1 MIPKQ
6 LLVVQTLQEM
16 EVKMPIETVLIVL
29 IIAFIVAM
37 IIYLTYKNT
46 YTGVMYNPRF
56 NLSLVM
62 ITMITTIV
70 MVVIG
75 SNISVSL
82 GMVGA
87 LSIIRFRTA
96 IKDPRDTAFI
106 FWCIVSGLA
115 CGTQNYTIVIVG
127 SLFICIMLFIFNRIT
142 KNDSKYTLILK
153 GSGLEVSKV
162 EEVLK
167 GELKDFVSKGKYISK
182 SSTELVYDIKYR
194 KGRSEDSLSH
204 KLAKAGIDVDVM
216 NVVASNTDTMG

>member
-1 MIPKQ
+1 MKKV
-6 LLVVQTLQEM
+6 LEALVQMQ
-16 EVKMPIETVLIVL
+16 VKMPIQTVVMVL
-29 IIAFIVAM
+29 LVAFMVSL

-56 NLSLVM
+56 NVSLIM

-96 IKDPRDTAFI
+96 VKDPRDTAFI
-106 FWCIVSGLA
+106 FWGVVSGLA

-127 SLFICIMLFIFNRIT
+127 SIFIC
-142 KNDSKYTLILK
+142 LILFLFKKTITVNNKYVLIVK
-153 GSGLEVSKV
+153 GKNYDLNKVNSIIEKKTSGNTL
-162 EEVLK
+162 
-167 GELKDFVSKGKYISK
+167 KGKYISK
-182 SSTELVYDIKYR
+182 DNMEMVYDVKFR
-194 KGRSEDSLSH
+194 KKEKEDIIYDIG
-204 KLAKAGIDVDVM
+204 KVPGVDM
-216 NVVASNTDTMG
+216 INIVASNTDTMG

>member
-1 MIPKQ
+1 MKKV
-6 LLVVQTLQEM
+6 LEALVQMQ
-16 EVKMPIETVLIVL
+16 VKMPIGTVVMVL
-29 IIAFIVAM
+29 LVAFMVSL

-56 NLSLVM
+56 NVSLIM

-96 IKDPRDTAFI
+96 VKDPRDTAFI
-106 FWCIVSGLA
+106 FWGVVSGLA

-127 SLFICIMLFIFNRIT
+127 SIFICLILFIFKKTIT
-142 KNDSKYTLILK
+142 VSNKYVLIIKGKNYDMNKVSSIIEKK
-153 GSGLEVSKV
+153 ANGSCL
-162 EEVLK
+162 
-167 GELKDFVSKGKYISK
+167 KGKYITK
-182 SSTELVYDIKYR
+182 DNIEMIYDIKFKKKEKDDIIYDIG
-194 KGRSEDSLSH
+194 KVNG
-204 KLAKAGIDVDVM
+204 VDTI
-216 NVVASNTDTMG
+216 NIVASNTDTMG